1 MIEWIIYNNGSKSE
15 NTKER
20 LLYIEGVRERITPF
34 MNHFI
39 GNIMN
44 SSDFSKTSKAG
55 DIDIIQKIFND
66 TPKPLI
72 PTMILLVDKNLVRIQ
87 YNNNVH
93 IYLTTPISIIK
104 REVRLNRLLD

>member
-44 SSDFSKTSKAG
+44 SSD
-55 DIDIIQKIFND
+55 
-66 TPKPLI
+66 
-72 PTMILLVDKNLVRIQ
+72 LVRQ
-87 YNNNVH
+87 
-93 IYLTTPISIIK
+93 
-104 REVRLNRLLD
+104 VRRGI